1 MVAAGAGVLP
11 CLTTTSFFID
21 FPNSRR
27 LVQAQHHKSL
37 SLSLPLVQA
46 CSDPTTF
53 GGEAGDG
60 LRIVVATDW
69 VFDSIGWNTM
79 QQGSVLAFYGLIVY
93 GVGRLVRL
101 YVAGRR
107 YGMVLDELVDLRD
120 IHELLDGL
128 YIARRRRDL
137 LKETE
142 LYEATLRLYRSPET
156 LLQLTGLDLKRE

>member
-1 MVAAGAGVLP
+1 MAAGAGVLP
-11 CLTTTSFFID
+11 CLTTTSLFID
-21 FPNSRR
+21 YPH
-27 LVQAQHHKSL
+27 LTAAGVGTTPQISL

-93 GVGRLVRL
+93 GVGRLVRS

-107 YGMVLDELVDLRD
+107 YGMVLDELVDSRD

-156 LLQLTGLDLKRE
+156 LLQLTGSDLKRE